1 MKWAQYHL
9 RAQYGIVNAF
19 HEGTNLTL
27 TATFLAKVFFLLYNK
42 ETKANKGLSHL
53 PKGTQEVLGVKVSQ
67 RSSQLGLPHQDTLI
81 PYLLGTKCRDP
92 VS

>member
-27 TATFLAKVFFLLYNK
+27 TATFMAKVFFLLYNK

-53 PKGTQEVLGVKVSQ
+53 PKVTTCVEARACVLS
-67 RSSQLGLPHQDTLI
+67 RYYTL
-81 PYLLGTKCRDP
+81 YAH
-92 VS
+92 